1 MSPWTKIDCFLV
13 ALSTSSGDIR
23 PTNAE
28 SRTREVLRC
37 NGSTPSRNRT
47 PEPGSSG
54 GWITPSFRRAG
65 KRPLRPLGRIILTLA
80 SSKDV
85 MGLFR
90 GWDVIPMIIE
100 ENDAIL
106 GAIQRLMQR
115 SSAKILSARRAYLV
129 LSALLLLSGSQVAH
143 ANQCFINGPPYRM
156 ELDTVEW
163 RMKIRGSENCL
174 HGVRFSYVWNATVG
188 LVSPPQ
194 FGQVTLK
201 GPGFSYTAKSDFQG
215 EDSFV
220 VSVSGSKNKACR
232 FSTIRVL
239 VSVIGAQEAV
249 GPERRCWFFTRCL
262 ATAVRSASLP
272 SDITPNHGRDEVV
285 ERRVLPAI
293 AGATHL
299 NTAYPGTVFGSN

>member
-1 MSPWTKIDCFLV
+1 MVDFNSRPIEGCYGFSK
-13 ALSTSSGDIR
+13 SGD
-23 PTNAE
+23 
-28 SRTREVLRC
+28 VL
-37 NGSTPSRNRT
+37 
-47 PEPGSSG
+47 
-54 GWITPSFRRAG
+54 
-65 KRPLRPLGRIILTLA
+65 
-80 SSKDV
+80 
-85 MGLFR
+85 
-90 GWDVIPMIIE
+90 PMIIS
-100 ENDAIL
+100 ENDTAL

-143 ANQCFINGPPYRM
+143 ANQCFINGPHYRM

-174 HGVRFSYVWNATVG
+174 HGVRLSYVWNATVG

-220 VSVSGSKNKACR
+220 VSVSGSKNKACG

-239 VSVIGAQEAV
+239 VSIVGIHELVI
-249 GPERRCWFFTRCL
+249 PEHRCWFLTRCL
-262 ATAVRSASLP
+262 APAVHSASLP
-272 SDITPNHGRDEVV
+272 SDITPIHGRDEVV
-285 ERRVLPAI
+285 EPRVLPVI

-299 NTAYPGTVFGSN
+299 NTAHPMTILGSN

>member
-1 MSPWTKIDCFLV
+1 MLWLV
-13 ALSTSSGDIR
+13 
-23 PTNAE
+23 
-28 SRTREVLRC
+28 
-37 NGSTPSRNRT
+37 
-47 PEPGSSG
+47 
-54 GWITPSFRRAG
+54 
-65 KRPLRPLGRIILTLA
+65 
-80 SSKDV
+80 
-85 MGLFR
+85 R
-90 GWDVIPMIIE
+90 GWDVIPMIIS
-100 ENDAIL
+100 ENDTNL

-115 SSAKILSARRAYLV
+115 SSAKILSALI
-129 LSALLLLSGSQVAH
+129 LSALLVLSGSQVAH
-143 ANQCFINGPPYRM
+143 ANQCFINGPHYRM

-163 RMKIRGSENCL
+163 RMKIRESENCL

-220 VSVSGSKNKACR
+220 VSVSGSKNKACG

-239 VSVIGAQEAV
+239 VSVVGAHEAV
-249 GPERRCWFFTRCL
+249 RPERRCWFFTRCQAL
-262 ATAVRSASLP
+262 AVHSASLP
-272 SDITPNHGRDEVV
+272 SDITPIHGRDEVV

-299 NTAYPGTVFGSN
+299 NTAYPRTVLGSN